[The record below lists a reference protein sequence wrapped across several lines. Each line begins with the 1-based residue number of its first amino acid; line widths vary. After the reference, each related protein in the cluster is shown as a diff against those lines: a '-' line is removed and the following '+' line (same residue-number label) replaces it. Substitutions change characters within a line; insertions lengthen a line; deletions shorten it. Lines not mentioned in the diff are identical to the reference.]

1 MTIPGQDRAE
11 RRLAAIL
18 AARVRRRKFM
28 ALVSAAAAWSVA
40 ARAQQPRRF
49 RRVGVLSFSTEDG
62 WRSLLAAFFAGLK
75 DLGWVDG
82 DNLHIDTRFAS
93 GKTDRMTAYA
103 SELIA
108 LSPDVILAVSPL
120 EVRAIQHQTSTVPIV
135 FALAAD
141 PISQGIV
148 ENLAH
153 PGGNV
158 TGFSSF
164 EFSMGGKWLEIFK
177 EVAPHIHR
185 VSLIFN
191 PETASYMESFLRS
204 VQAVAKTFEMEAVA
218 APVHDVPEMERV
230 FARLSGEPGN
240 GLIFPPDVF
249 TGIRGGSI
257 VGLVAQYRLPAVY
270 SGPEWVQGG
279 GLLGYGPKV
288 RDNFYRAASYV
299 DRIFKGARPADLP
312 VQAPTKF
319 QLSVNLRTAKAL
331 GLTIP
336 ESFLLRADEVIE

>member
-1 MTIPGQDRAE
+1 
-11 RRLAAIL
+11 L
-18 AARVRRRKFM
+18 
-28 ALVSAAAAWSVA
+28 
-40 ARAQQPRRF
+40 
-49 RRVGVLSFSTEDG
+49 
-62 WRSLLAAFFAGLK
+62 
-75 DLGWVDG
+75 
-82 DNLHIDTRFAS
+82 
-93 GKTDRMTAYA
+93 TAYA
-103 SELIA
+103 SELVA

-204 VQAVAKTFEMEAVA
+204 VQAAAKTFEMEAVA

-230 FARLSGEPGN
+230 FAHLSGEPGN
-240 GLIFPPDVF
+240 GLIFPPDVSLAFVVGRSSGWLRNIACQQF
-249 TGIRGGSI
+249 TRGQNGYREAAYWAMGQRYATTFIGPLLTWIAFSRGPGQPICPCKQQPNFNCLSI
-257 VGLVAQYRLPAVY
+257 
-270 SGPEWVQGG
+270 
-279 GLLGYGPKV
+279 
-288 RDNFYRAASYV
+288 
-299 DRIFKGARPADLP
+299 
-312 VQAPTKF
+312 
-319 QLSVNLRTAKAL
+319 
-331 GLTIP
+331 
-336 ESFLLRADEVIE
+336 